1 MTIQGVSSSASL
13 MTQSLL
19 DLRSQLDD
27 LQRQIGTGQKSET
40 YAGLGLQRGL
50 VVGLQSQRTAI
61 DGFGQT
67 ITSVGMRLKIAQTAL
82 DQISQSLQNVKHSA
96 VMSAFVIDQNGQT
109 ADQQAAQGQL
119 DQILSDLNV

>member
-1 MTIQGVSSSASL
+1 MTISGISGPAAL

-50 VVGLQSQRTAI
+50 VVGLQSQRSAI
-61 DGFGQT
+61 DGFGET
-67 ITSVGMRLKIAQTAL
+67 ITNVGTRLKIAQAAL
-82 DQISQSLQNVKHSA
+82 QQIDQSGLAVKHSA
-96 VMSAFVIDQNGQT
+96 MNSPFTINQNGQT

-119 DQILSDLNV
+119 DQN